1 MLNLE
6 RIPDQVGYL
15 LLTEDGAVISVSII
29 FSRTSDS
36 VNFLIKYV
44 LLAVETESFTQLY
57 HESKCYIA

>member
-29 FSRTSDS
+29 FHESNLHS
-36 VNFLIKYV
+36 LIV
-44 LLAVETESFTQLY
+44 CPWGCSSMAWLAVF
-57 HESKCYIA
+57 